1 MSNNFIFLGSW
12 YDKLME
18 IEDETERNDF
28 AWRIIK
34 YGATGEL
41 EKTGDGFKDGWLRS
55 ICDYISVKQ
64 QDYEQRRQMGKTV
77 GRAQCFDR
85 EQLKEMIAAGK
96 SAVKIA
102 EELGVDKSAIYHDK
116 VWTERKINNFY
127 R

>member
-1 MSNNFIFLGSW
+1 
-12 YDKLME
+12 
-18 IEDETERNDF
+18 
-28 AWRIIK
+28 
-34 YGATGEL
+34 
-41 EKTGDGFKDGWLRS
+41 
-55 ICDYISVKQ
+55 
-64 QDYEQRRQMGKTV
+64 MGKIA

-116 VWTERKINNFY
+116 VWAERKINNFY

>member
-41 EKTGDGFKDGWLRS
+41 EKTGDGWLRS
-55 ICDYISVKQ
+55 ISVKQ
-64 QDYEQRRQMGKTV
+64 QDYEQKRQMGKTA
-77 GRAQCFDR
+77 GRA
-85 EQLKEMIAAGK
+85 QLKEMIAAGK